1 MRLKLTISSDS
12 KRRIRLMPKLTMTR
26 EEWLKDQQE
35 NGSDGTGYCD
45 YYCEGC
51 HDCAG
56 KKEEEVNA

>member
-1 MRLKLTISSDS
+1 
-12 KRRIRLMPKLTMTR
+12 MPKLTMTR